1 MTSLVY
7 STVVQTTYISVTLP
21 QATESISISL
31 PKATQSISVTLPQAT
46 YTAAAAT
53 TYLTTTLDASTTTN
67 FITITPPPVT
77 QTINITETLPQA
89 TSTEYS
95 NLPASTEIQIQVD
108 ILTQDRDITQTLPA
122 ITYTS
127 TLPAITYTT
136 VESFLQEVTLPAVT
150 YTTVESALP
159 PITYTTIETQ
169 NITLPASTLTVTGTA
184 TATNYMSAGAPVPAP
199 TLVLASP
206 TPIVGDAVNGSPN
219 SYDDQAFAVSSLGP
233 NHATETDT
241 LQVTLP
247 VNISLYGQSSA
258 NVWVSTNGVVGI
270 TQLQQ
275 NSANFVNQPLPWFG
289 MPGCANQNYTDPVS
303 GATVNQCFGDTMAL
317 ALWDDL
323 FIYAGTQQGIYYE
336 VDGEVGTRNT
346 TFEFYHSH
354 YSDDNQ
360 YYHFLMT
367 FFEDRPGVVTFRYL
381 DVSDNGCSATVGIQ
395 SSSYGVNNPGNSYSG
410 ANNYVQY
417 SSSLANVYPGLQITL
432 DSRANYI
439 TIDQPGDS
447 GHATPA
453 TCARY
458 GGGGGMGDFGGAL
471 KQKPKDAMNVG
482 VIRG

>member
-21 QATESISISL
+21 QATESVSISL
-31 PKATQSISVTLPQAT
+31 PQATQSISVTLPQAT
-46 YTAAAAT
+46 YTPAAAT
-53 TYLTTTLDASTTTN
+53 TYLTTTLEASTTTN

-77 QTINITETLPQA
+77 QTINITETLPRA

-95 NLPASTEIQIQVD
+95 NLPASTEVLIQVD

-122 ITYTS
+122 VTYTS
-127 TLPAITYTT
+127 IETVVQETQLPAITYTT
-136 VESFLQEVTLPAVT
+136 VESFLQEITLPAVT
-150 YTTVESALP
+150 YTTIESALP
-159 PITYTTIETQ
+159 PITYTTVETQ

-206 TPIVGDAVNGSPN
+206 TPIIGDAVNGSPN
-219 SYDDQAFAVSSLGP
+219 SYDDQAFA
-233 NHATETDT
+233 
-241 LQVTLP
+241 VTLP

-289 MPGCANQNYTDPVS
+289 MPNCANQNYTDPVS
-303 GATVNQCFGDTMAL
+303 GATINQCFGDTMAL

-336 VDGEVGTRNT
+336 VDGEIGTRNT

-410 ANNYVQY
+410 AINYVQY

-432 DSRANYI
+432 DSRTNYI

-458 GGGGGMGDFGGAL
+458 GGGGGGGMEGFGGAF

>member
-219 SYDDQAFAVSSLGP
+219 SYDDQAFA
-233 NHATETDT
+233 
-241 LQVTLP
+241 VTLP